1 MVMRMAWTSSFRNKW
16 NVTLITGMSSLII
29 VSTLFVKQHVIMDA
43 LGGILMVEV
52 VVAVIIVFE
61 RMLKESR
68 ERQNNTFGA

>member
-1 MVMRMAWTSSFRNKW
+1 
-16 NVTLITGMSSLII
+16 
-29 VSTLFVKQHVIMDA
+29 MDA